1 MLSVITLQNSRK
13 NMKIRIGI
21 VTTKEECQTIQTMR
35 KINKVS
41 LVERGGLRLSFF
53 FVRLRGLGFRSQ
65 AFKTKDS
72 QARFRFVKF
81 FRVAKMSHLVTF
93 MSQSNNK
100 I

>member
-1 MLSVITLQNSRK
+1 MLSVITLQNSKR
-13 NMKIRIGI
+13 NMKTLIGI

-53 FVRLRGLGFRSQ
+53 LLGSEAQKWSSQ
-65 AFKTKDS
+65 VLKTKDS
-72 QARFRFVKF
+72 QARFCFVKF

-100 I
+100 N

>member
-1 MLSVITLQNSRK
+1 LDGQNK
-13 NMKIRIGI
+13 
-21 VTTKEECQTIQTMR
+21 Q
-35 KINKVS
+35 VS

-53 FVRLRGLGFRSQ
+53 FIRAPRLLDGVRR
-65 AFKTKDS
+65 FKTKDS
-72 QARFRFVKF
+72 QARFCFVKF

>member
-1 MLSVITLQNSRK
+1 LDGQNK
-13 NMKIRIGI
+13 
-21 VTTKEECQTIQTMR
+21 Q
-35 KINKVS
+35 VS

-53 FVRLRGLGFRSQ
+53 LLGSEAWGSDRR
-65 AFKTKDS
+65 FKTKDS

-81 FRVAKMSHLVTF
+81 FRVAEMSHSVTY

>member
-1 MLSVITLQNSRK
+1 
-13 NMKIRIGI
+13 
-21 VTTKEECQTIQTMR
+21 MR
-35 KINKVS
+35 INKQVS
-41 LVERGGLRLSFF
+41 LVERGELRLSFSLS
-53 FVRLRGLGFRSQ
+53 VLRGLGFKSQ

-81 FRVAKMSHLVTF
+81 FRVAKMSQAAAK